1 MVRQR
6 SHGGF
11 SVLKP
16 GTRMQWAA
24 RGESMTTPITPRR
37 SASQRAQRALARAA
51 GDRRLLAGAAAT
63 AGAALAAGVAREL
76 LSRDDGDAGG
86 DPSRAYR
93 IKRSETAADAVRRII
108 TGRLD
113 DALEQ
118 LGERLDEDVAGAIH
132 EARKDLKK
140 ARAVLRLVRHR
151 IDDDAYL
158 RENTRLRDAARA
170 LAGSRDAEAKVG
182 TMEALEERFG
192 DEAPDGMKALKRDV
206 EA

>member
-108 TGRLD
+108 TRPLD
-113 DALEQ
+113 DPLGQ
-118 LGERLDEDVAGAIH
+118 PGERPDEGGARPH
-132 EARKDLKK
+132 PPGREGPEKGRGGARP
-140 ARAVLRLVRHR
+140 
-151 IDDDAYL
+151 
-158 RENTRLRDAARA
+158 
-170 LAGSRDAEAKVG
+170 G
-182 TMEALEERFG
+182 
-192 DEAPDGMKALKRDV
+192 
-206 EA
+206 